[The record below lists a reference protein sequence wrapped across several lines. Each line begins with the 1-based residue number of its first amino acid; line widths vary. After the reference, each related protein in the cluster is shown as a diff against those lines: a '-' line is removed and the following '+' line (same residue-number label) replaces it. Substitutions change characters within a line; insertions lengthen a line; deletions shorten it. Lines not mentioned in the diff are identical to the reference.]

1 MAVELDVGHAIHLR
15 AGGGVGSTEP
25 QESGGASFAGAGAGE
40 AEVIRDAPES
50 RLEIL
55 SGCDELHATWTRFGP
70 HRDGASPHVHR
81 EHCDLF
87 YVLDGELTL
96 IVGPDQAERAL
107 GPGTLALAPPLVV
120 HGFRN
125 ASDGELRYL
134 NFHAPGGGFAPY
146 LRGEQP
152 GFDSFDPPAD
162 GGRPLE
168 DAYIGTGEAL
178 SSDRPG
184 LRVALLCDVD
194 EIAIVD
200 VTSVPGG
207 GAPTPP
213 LHVHERHVESFY
225 VLEGELAFTAGGEEL
240 RAAAG
245 SWVQVPPNV
254 PHSFAPTGSEPARYV
269 NVHTPSRG
277 FGTFTRALLTAR
289 TDDELAAARAAFDQ
303 KPV

>member
-1 MAVELDVGHAIHLR
+1 MHLP
-15 AGGGVGSTEP
+15 AGGGDIV
-25 QESGGASFAGAGAGE
+25 
-40 AEVIRDAPES
+40 RDAPES

-55 SGCDELHATWTRFGP
+55 SGRDELHATWTRFGP
-70 HRDGASPHVHR
+70 HRDGATPHVHR

-152 GFDSFDPPAD
+152 GFDSFDPPED
-162 GGRPLE
+162 GGRPAS
-168 DAYIGTGEAL
+168 DAYVGTGEVL
-178 SSDRPG
+178 SDRPG
-184 LRVALLCDVD
+184 FSVALLCDVD

-207 GAPTPP
+207 SAPTPP

-225 VLEGELAFTAGGEEL
+225 VIAGELAFTAGGEEL
-240 RAAAG
+240 RASAG
-245 SWVQVPPNV
+245 AWVQVPPNV
-254 PHSFAPTGSEPARYV
+254 PHSFAPAGSEPARYV

-277 FGTFTRALLTAR
+277 FGEFTRAILAAR
-289 TDDELAAARAAFDQ
+289 TDEELTAARAAFDQ